1 MRLLGLLMTVMLSV
15 WVAKSAVGEAAVSD
29 LPPMEEWQILK
40 FTTGYNERGTMVT
53 DHLIRLAREADREA
67 TTMRNGIRTREDWE
81 TRRKGEVREGLLSI
95 LGGLPEKSELNARV
109 HGGFEREMFTVENI
123 VYEQLPGFAVS
134 ANLFIPKGRSFPAP
148 AVVAP
153 CGHSGRE
160 QEHYQALGM
169 SFASNGYVT
178 LVVDSPDRGER
189 VVHGNDHFKYGAL
202 TYLTGANAERYFS
215 LDVMREIDYLLT
227 REEVDGERIA
237 CTGVSGGAVSTL
249 HATALDERIRCAIP
263 VCGVIPLSQLI
274 ENLYTTCPE
283 QLQQNTLG
291 KKIDEMD
298 IGGLIAPRP
307 MLLMQGQRDELF
319 YLPEFIRG
327 CQQIAHYY
335 ELYGAR
341 DKIAWETFDAPHSY
355 NAAMR
360 QTALE
365 WMGRWIGDG
374 ETTARDPEVIE
385 PASAEE
391 VAARPEITA
400 TIFSVNA
407 EIARAL
413 GRDLPGAG
421 NVNLNVL
428 RRDAERL
435 LGLSLPNPPARH
447 QPLGAIRGEGI
458 VVEKSV
464 LFPEPDIWVP
474 LWIARPEGEGPFPAA
489 VYLGDEGGSVAM
501 RPGGPVRSLVEAGYL
516 VAVPDVRGIGETAM
530 TPTRWDHHGW
540 CDVHWF
546 AAYSSFVVS
555 KPLIGMRIRDALCV
569 VDAVAERDDV
579 HKAPIQMWGKGQGG
593 VWALYCALLD
603 ERVGPVVV
611 ERAPW
616 SFLSIACDDDYTWP
630 VELFIP
636 DVLRFH
642 DLPHL
647 SAALNNPILF
657 FSPQNARG
665 EAEDIEIFIKT
676 CQLISRRK
684 LVREQLSETES
695 NTAAVQ
701 WLLGLR

>member
-1 MRLLGLLMTVMLSV
+1 MRLLGLLATVALSV
-15 WVAKSAVGEAAVSD
+15 WSASAVGGEAAPSE
-29 LPPMEEWQILK
+29 LPPIEEWQILK
-40 FTTGYNERGTMVT
+40 FTTAYSERGTMVT
-53 DHLIRLAREADREA
+53 DHLIRLAREADRVA
-67 TTMRNGIRTREDWE
+67 TSLRNTLQTRDDWE
-81 TRRKGEVREGLLSI
+81 TRRKGEVRDGLLSI
-95 LGGLPEKSELNARV
+95 LGGLPEKSELNAQV
-109 HGGFEREMFTVENI
+109 NGGFEREKFTVENV

-148 AVVAP
+148 AVIAP

-160 QEHYQALGM
+160 REHYQALGM

-189 VVHGNDHFKYGAL
+189 VVHGNDHIKYGAL
-202 TYLTGANAERYFS
+202 TYLTGANSERYFS
-215 LDVMREIDYLLT
+215 LDVLRGIDYLLT
-227 REEVDGERIA
+227 REEVDAERIA

-249 HATALDERIRCAIP
+249 HAAALDERIRCAIP

-327 CQQIAHYY
+327 CEQIAHYY

-365 WMGRWIGDG
+365 WMGQWIGDD
-374 ETTARDPEVIE
+374 ETTARDPETIV
-385 PASAEE
+385 PGSAEE
-391 VAARPEITA
+391 VAAKPKITA

-407 EIARAL
+407 EIARGL
-413 GRDLPGAG
+413 VRDWTPGRNSNIG
-421 NVNLNVL
+421 VL

-435 LGLSLPNPPARH
+435 LGLPQPLPAAKH
-447 QPLGAIRGEGI
+447 QPLGAMRGEGI

-474 LWIARPEGEGPFPAA
+474 LWVVRPEGKGPFPAA
-489 VYLGDEGGSVAM
+489 VYLGDEGGAVAM
-501 RPGGPVRSLVEAGYL
+501 RPGGPVRALVEAGYL
-516 VAVPDVRGIGETAM
+516 VAVPDVRGIGETTMA
-530 TPTRWDHHGW
+530 PTRWDHHSW

-569 VDAVAERDDV
+569 LDAVAERGDV
-579 HKAPIQMWGKGQGG
+579 RTAPIQLWGKGQGG

-603 ERVGPVVV
+603 ERVGPTAI
-611 ERAPW
+611 EGAPE
-616 SFLSIACDDDYTWP
+616 SFLSIACDDGYTWP

-636 DVLRFH
+636 GVLRHH
-642 DLPHL
+642 DLQHL
-647 SAALNNPILF
+647 VVALNKRLLFINPR
-657 FSPQNARG
+657 NARG
-665 EAEDIEIFIKT
+665 EAADIEAFKMV
-676 CQLISRRK
+676 SRAIAPHEFVDGERSDP
-684 LVREQLSETES
+684 EATA
-695 NTAAVQ
+695 AAVQ
-701 WLLGLR
+701 WLERWR